1 MQPQTM
7 KVGNREYPV
16 VGYAASKNTE
26 EKYPILDIPM
36 MTDYQWQLESFRSRL
51 KHPEV
56 YREFLGEDVELVV
69 SKLMSWLL
77 SHGATM
83 EELEKERRQYE

>member
-7 KVGNREYPV
+7 KVGNREYSII
-16 VGYAASKNTE
+16 GYAVSENTE
-26 EKYPILDIPM
+26 EKYPIVDIPM
-36 MTDYQWQLESFRSRL
+36 MSDYKWQLESFRSRL

-69 SKLMSWLL
+69 SRLMSWLL

-83 EELEKERRQYE
+83 EELEKERQQYE